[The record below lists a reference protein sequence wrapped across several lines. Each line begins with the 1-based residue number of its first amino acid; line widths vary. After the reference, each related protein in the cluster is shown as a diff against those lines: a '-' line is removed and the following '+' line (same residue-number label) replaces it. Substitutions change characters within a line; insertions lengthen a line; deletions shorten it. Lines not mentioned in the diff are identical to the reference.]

1 MKDFAALYHRID
13 AATST
18 KRKSEALQDYLRAA
32 IADPSRHA
40 SAAWAVYFLAG
51 GKPRQMAPTKLL
63 WRLAKEE
70 TALPDWLL
78 DESYQNVGDLA
89 ETLALL
95 LPAPQANED
104 LPLDAWMN
112 GRLLALRGMDDADKF
127 ESLSEWTRKLPSSE
141 RLPFFKLITGA
152 WRVGVSQRQVV
163 QALAEVSGVPAKTM
177 AQRMMGYTQSGRLL
191 LADDFE
197 GLIAAESD
205 ERPQG
210 AASGQPYP
218 FFLAHPFQA
227 PLEEMAG
234 ALGPVANWLIEWKF
248 DGIRAQYIHRAGQWW
263 LWSRGEDLISASYP
277 DLATLSNFV
286 PSGAVLDGELV
297 VVATDPAEGARERAV
312 DAVDDIR
319 PFASLQQRLGRKV
332 LTAKI
337 LKELPVALI
346 AYDLLELD
354 GLDIRHRPQRERRA
368 LLEKVVADASRDAT
382 DKGQDI
388 PLRLSPVL
396 RGPDWP
402 GLAALREQ
410 ARTIGAEGMMLKGQ
424 SSEYGVGRRKS
435 GPGADDLWWKW
446 KLNPMS
452 VDAVL
457 VYAQRGHGRRSGVYS
472 DYTFAVWSAPPEDKA
487 RVLVPFAKA
496 YSGLTDEE
504 MRQVDATI
512 RQTTIENFGPV
523 RSVKPTMVFE
533 LGFEGIALSKRH
545 KSGVA
550 TRFPRMLRWRQ
561 DKPVEEADTLETLK
575 ALLPAAAKSG

>member
-63 WRLAKEE
+63 WRLAVEE
-70 TALPDWLL
+70 TGLPDWLL
-78 DESYQNVGDLA
+78 DESYENVGDLA

-95 LPAPQANED
+95 LPASEASED

-112 GRLLALRGMDDADKF
+112 GRLLALRGMEDQDKF
-127 ESLSEWTRKLPSSE
+127 ESLRDWTRRLPGSE

-163 QALAEVSGVPAKTM
+163 QALAEATSVPPKTI

-197 GLIAAESD
+197 ALIAAEND
-205 ERPQG
+205 DKPQG

-227 PLEEMAG
+227 PVEDMPA
-234 ALGPVANWLIEWKF
+234 ALGAVENWSIEWKF

-277 DLATLSNFV
+277 DLAPLSNFV

-297 VVATDPAEGARERAV
+297 VVAIDPAEGARARPV
-312 DAVDDIR
+312 DAVTDIK

-332 LTAKI
+332 LTPKI

-346 AYDLLELD
+346 AYDLLEHD
-354 GLDIRHRPQRERRA
+354 GLDIRHWPQRARRA
-368 LLEKVVADASRDAT
+368 LLERIVADACRRAAEH
-382 DKGQDI
+382 GQDI
-388 PLRLSPVL
+388 PLRLSPML
-396 RGPDWP
+396 YGADWP
-402 GLAALREQ
+402 SLAALREQ
-410 ARTIGAEGMMLKGQ
+410 ARGIGAEGMMLKGQ

-457 VYAQRGHGRRSGVYS
+457 IYAQRGHGRRSGVYS
-472 DYTFAVWSAPPEDKA
+472 DYTFAVWSGPLEDEA

-496 YSGLTDEE
+496 YSGLTDAE
-504 MRQVDATI
+504 MREVDATI
-512 RQTTIENFGPV
+512 RRTTVETFGPV

-533 LGFEGIALSKRH
+533 LGFEGIAVSKRH

-561 DKPVEEADTLETLK
+561 DKPVDEADTLETLK
-575 ALLPAAAKSG
+575 ALLPSPE

>member
-32 IADPSRHA
+32 IADPQRYA
-40 SAAWAVYFLAG
+40 SAAWAVYFLAR
-51 GKPRQMAPTKLL
+51 GKPRQMVATKHL
-63 WRLAKEE
+63 WRLALEE
-70 TALPDWLL
+70 TGLPEWLVA
-78 DESYQNVGDLA
+78 ESYENVGDLA

-95 LPAPQANED
+95 LPAPEATED

-112 GRLLALRGMDDADKF
+112 GRLLALRGMEDAEKF
-127 ESLSEWTRKLPSSE
+127 ESLRDWSRRLPASE

-163 QALAEVSGVPAKTM
+163 QALSEATSVEPKTM

-191 LADDFE
+191 LADDFDA
-197 GLIAAESD
+197 LIVAESED
-205 ERPQG
+205 MPQG

-218 FFLAHPFQA
+218 FFLAHSFQA
-227 PLEEMAG
+227 PLEDMPA
-234 ALGPVANWLIEWKF
+234 ALGRIENWLIEWKF

-263 LWSRGEDLISASYP
+263 LWSRGEELISASYP
-277 DLATLSNFV
+277 DLAPLSNFV
-286 PSGAVLDGELV
+286 PNGSVLDGELV
-297 VVATDPAEGARERAV
+297 VVATDPAEGARGRAV

-319 PFASLQQRLGRKV
+319 PFASLQQRLGRKA
-332 LTAKI
+332 LTPKI

-354 GLDIRHRPQRERRA
+354 GLDIRHQPQRERRA
-368 LLEKVVADASRDAT
+368 LLENIVADAYRRAAED
-382 DKGQDI
+382 GQDI
-388 PLRLSPVL
+388 PLRLSPAL
-396 RGPDWP
+396 SGPDWAS
-402 GLAALREQ
+402 LAALREQ
-410 ARTIGAEGMMLKGQ
+410 ARGLGAEGMMLKGM
-424 SSEYGVGRRKS
+424 SSAYGVGRRKS
-435 GPGADDLWWKW
+435 GAAGDELWWKW
-446 KLNPMS
+446 KLDPMS

-472 DYTFAVWSAPPEDKA
+472 DYTFAVWSGPPEDEK

-512 RQTTIENFGPV
+512 RRTTIETFGPV

-545 KSGVA
+545 RSGVA
-550 TRFPRMLRWRQ
+550 TRFPRMLRWRH
-561 DKPVEEADTLETLK
+561 DKPVEEADTLEQLR
-575 ALLPAAAKSG
+575 ALLPKDARDG

>member
-18 KRKSEALQDYLRAA
+18 KRKSEAVQDYLRAA

-63 WRLAKEE
+63 WRLALEE
-70 TALPDWLL
+70 TGLPDWLL
-78 DESYQNVGDLA
+78 GESYENVGDLA

-95 LPAPQANED
+95 LPAPQATED

-127 ESLSEWTRKLPSSE
+127 ESLIDWTRRLPAAE

-163 QALAEVSGVPAKTM
+163 QALADATGVPAKTM

-191 LADDFE
+191 LADDFDA
-197 GLIAAESD
+197 LIAAEND
-205 ERPQG
+205 DKPQG

-218 FFLAHPFQA
+218 FFLAHSFQA
-227 PLEEMAG
+227 PLDEMPA
-234 ALGPVANWLIEWKF
+234 ALGPIENWLVEWKF

-277 DLATLSNFV
+277 DLAPLSNFV

-312 DAVDDIR
+312 DAIDDIK

-332 LTAKI
+332 LTPKI

-354 GLDIRHRPQRERRA
+354 GLDIRQRPQRDRRA
-368 LLEKVVADASRDAT
+368 LLESVIAGAFRQAAAH
-382 DKGQDI
+382 GQDI
-388 PLRLSPVL
+388 PLRLSPAL
-396 RGPDWP
+396 NKPDWAS
-402 GLAALREQ
+402 LAALREQ
-410 ARTIGAEGMMLKGQ
+410 ARGLGAEGMMLKGM
-424 SSEYGVGRRKS
+424 SSAYGVGRRKS
-435 GPGADDLWWKW
+435 GPAGEDLWWKW

-457 VYAQRGHGRRSGVYS
+457 IYAQRGSGRRSGIYS
-472 DYTFAVWSAPPEDKA
+472 DYTFAVWSGPPEDEA

-504 MRQVDATI
+504 MREVDATI
-512 RQTTIENFGPV
+512 RRTTIETFGPV

-545 KSGVA
+545 RSGVA

-561 DKPVEEADTLETLK
+561 DKPVEEADTIAQLR
-575 ALLPAAAKSG
+575 ALLPKDARDR